1 MNKKK
6 VSEMIDL
13 NESWYLQAEKL
24 LLNKKIIS
32 VKWHR
37 WDDEEFLNDED
48 YRGTGLVFITDDDTA
63 FFLSSDDEGNDP
75 GALHWSSAKEI
86 DGRKY
91 GVLPVGVSD
100 YEEHLARI
108 DSIGKNRS
116 QVRAM
121 LDK

>member
-13 NESWYLQAEKL
+13 NESWYLMAEKL

-32 VKWHR
+32 VKWNR
-37 WDDEEFLNDED
+37 WDEEE
-48 YRGTGLVFITDDDTA
+48 YSGTGLVFITDDDTA